1 MHGHMGVKVPTH
13 VQPFSDWTWQK
24 CYGQESGISSILG
37 VSRRCWFVSASCCC
51 CCGGGCCCG
60 CGCGCC
66 CCSCCCPCCCC
77 CCMGAGPSGGDAIQ
91 CIGNLKIP
99 RHNLSRFGSNLQSV
113 ERRCRVSWR
122 EGIGGS
128 KKKHHHYTSCITNP
142 VPVAWC
148 AASKQGQLLVPPMIE
163 QMSYHIIVFTQP
175 TERLDTNLSCFID
188 VMSMEATTCSNLR
201 LSIAPPSP

>member
-1 MHGHMGVKVPTH
+1 MLICFCKLLLWWWWLLLWLWLWLWLLLLFLLLSLLLLLLYGRRTIWGRRHPMHWKSEDPQA
-13 VQPFSDWTWQK
+13 QPVTIRL
-24 CYGQESGISSILG
+24 ESAERRAT
-37 VSRRCWFVSASCCC
+37 VSRFMA
-51 CCGGGCCCG
+51 
-60 CGCGCC
+60 
-66 CCSCCCPCCCC
+66 
-77 CCMGAGPSGGDAIQ
+77 
-91 CIGNLKIP
+91 
-99 RHNLSRFGSNLQSV
+99 
-113 ERRCRVSWR
+113 RRYRR
-122 EGIGGS
+122 
-128 KKKHHHYTSCITNP
+128 KQKKHHHYTSCITNP